1 MKIKYPY
8 LSDNEFLSIVD
19 QMNIREQ
26 VVKLTLL
33 NWDEEPIR
41 DIQGLVTGGSLNID
55 GSSSMRRTANISLVV
70 ADNTAAYDDL
80 DNLFSINK
88 KIYLEIGLFNTTN
101 YYNDYPIIWFPQGLF
116 IIDSMSLSHD
126 TNSSSISLSL
136 KDKMCLL
143 NGQCGG
149 MLPASVTFHEIE
161 EVQNDGSIKIIT
173 PTIYQIIQELVN
185 HYGDEDLNR
194 IIIED
199 IDEEVK
205 QVVKWIGADALHRYD
220 NKNDKNTVI
229 FSETP
234 IDEDNDII
242 YNYGYNIGYIY
253 TPFTYPG
260 ELIGAAGQTVCD
272 ILDTIRD
279 TLGNFEYF
287 YDINGNFI
295 FREIKNYLN
304 ITQSTVDLENLNNGN
319 AYLVDPTKG
328 KAAYSFKNSNI
339 ITSYSNSPQLN
350 NVKNDFIIWGKRE
363 QIDKSTLPI
372 RYHLAIDKKPI
383 IDKDGTIQIKVVR
396 NIETGDIT
404 SIFANNIDDEKIDKK
419 ETEEIKEITI
429 QKNQG
434 DYDWRCEL
442 YFSGL
447 LSEKTGIKYNNYYI
461 ELMNEWLKLYNIT
474 DNGVVQR
481 STRLEK
487 EGETLDYYL
496 DFIDSN
502 SKIGQLSI
510 DKIGKR
516 TKVLVDDKINC
527 IFEPEIP
534 NVVILEAGAPDITKL
549 EEKYKSRGE
558 IFTQVSSEL
567 YSKMVLGGTFN
578 SALTAMRDLLYQYTN
593 YNESISLNAIP
604 IYHLEPNIR
613 IEVQDSRSNIFGE
626 YLINS
631 ISIPFDI
638 GSQMSIS
645 ATRILTKF

>member
-26 VVKLTLL
+26 IVKLTLL

-116 IIDSMSLSHD
+116 IIDSISLSHD

-161 EVQNDGSIKIIT
+161 EVQNDGSIEIIT

-205 QVVKWIGADALHRYD
+205 QVVKWIGADALYY
-220 NKNDKNTVI
+220 NKDTKEFKQ
-229 FSETP
+229 FSETIP
-234 IDEDNDII
+234 EDIDNYIP

-383 IDKDGTIQIKVVR
+383 IDKNGTIKVKIVR
-396 NIETGDIT
+396 DKETKDIT
-404 SIFANNIDDEKIDKK
+404 GIFANNIDDEKINKK

-429 QKNQG
+429 QKNKG

-474 DNGVVQR
+474 DDGVIER
-481 STRLEK
+481 SKRLE
-487 EGETLDYYL
+487 EQGETLDYYL

-534 NVVILEAGAPDITKL
+534 NIVILEAGAPNITKL

-631 ISIPFDI
+631 ISIPFDT

-645 ATRILTKF
+645 ATRILDKF

>member
-33 NWDEEPIR
+33 NWNEEPIR

-149 MLPASVTFHEIE
+149 MLPASVTFHEID
-161 EVQNDGSIKIIT
+161 EVQKDGSIKIIT

-205 QVVKWIGADALHRYD
+205 QVVKWIGADALYYGKD
-220 NKNDKNTVI
+220 TKK
-229 FSETP
+229 FSETIP
-234 IDEDNDII
+234 EGEEYYP

-287 YDINGNFI
+287 YDIDGNFI

-383 IDKDGTIQIKVVR
+383 IDKNGTIKVKIVR
-396 NIETGDIT
+396 DKETKDIT
-404 SIFANNIDDEKIDKK
+404 GIFANNIDDEKIDKK
-419 ETEEIKEITI
+419 ETEEIKGVTI

-474 DNGVVQR
+474 DNGVIKR
-481 STRLEK
+481 SKRLE
-487 EGETLDYYL
+487 EQGETLDYYL

-534 NVVILEAGAPDITKL
+534 NVVILEADAPNITKL

-558 IFTQVSSEL
+558 VFTQVSSEL

-593 YNESISLNAIP
+593 YNESISLNTIP

-631 ISIPFDI
+631 ISIPFDT

-645 ATRILTKF
+645 ATRILDKF

>member
-8 LSDNEFLSIVD
+8 LSDNEFLSIID

-33 NWDEEPIR
+33 NWNEEPIR

-70 ADNTAAYDDL
+70 ADNTATYDDL

-88 KIYLEIGLFNTTN
+88 KIYLEIGLLNTTN

-126 TNSSSISLSL
+126 VNSSSISLSL

-161 EVQNDGSIKIIT
+161 EAQNDGSIKIIT

-199 IDEEVK
+199 IDQEVK
-205 QVVKWIGADALHRYD
+205 QVVKWIGADALYYVPD
-220 NKNDKNTVI
+220 NSLFTTNIKDYKNYNP
-229 FSETP
+229 EP
-234 IDEDNDII
+234 

-260 ELIGAAGQTVCD
+260 ELIGAAGQSVCD

-287 YDINGNFI
+287 YDIDGNFV
-295 FREIKNYLN
+295 FREIQNYLN
-304 ITQSTVDLENLNNGN
+304 ITQATADLNNLNNGK

-372 RYHLAIDKKPI
+372 RYHLAIDKKPV
-383 IDKDGTIQIKVVR
+383 IDKNSQIKVKIVKDKETKDIIR
-396 NIETGDIT
+396 ILPGNADNI
-404 SIFANNIDDEKIDKK
+404 KIDTEK
-419 ETEEIKEITI
+419 EEIKEVTI
-429 QKNQG
+429 QKNQQY
-434 DYDWRCEL
+434 YDWRCEL

-461 ELMNEWLKLYNIT
+461 ELMNEWLKLYDLSDDGNISISKR
-474 DNGVVQR
+474 V
-481 STRLEK
+481 EK

-496 DFIDSN
+496 DFIDSD
-502 SKIGQLSI
+502 SKISQLSI

-534 NVVILEAGAPDITKL
+534 NIVILEAGQPNTDELRA
-549 EEKYKSRGE
+549 KYGNRGE
-558 IFTQVSSEL
+558 TWAQVDSEL
-567 YSKMVLGGTFN
+567 YSKMVIGGTFN
-578 SALTAMRDLLYQYTN
+578 SALVAMRDLLYQYTN

-631 ISIPFDI
+631 ISIPFDT

-645 ATRILTKF
+645 ATKILTKF

>member
-33 NWDEEPIR
+33 NWNEEPIR

-149 MLPASVTFHEIE
+149 MLPASVTFHEID
-161 EVQNDGSIKIIT
+161 EVQKDGSIKIIT

-205 QVVKWIGADALHRYD
+205 QVVKWIGADALYYGKD
-220 NKNDKNTVI
+220 TKK
-229 FSETP
+229 FSETIP
-234 IDEDNDII
+234 EGEEYDP

-287 YDINGNFI
+287 YDIDGNFI

-396 NIETGDIT
+396 NTETGDIT
-404 SIFANNIDDEKIDKK
+404 GIFANNIDDEKINKK

-474 DNGVVQR
+474 DNGIVYR
-481 STRLEK
+481 SNRLKK

-534 NVVILEAGAPDITKL
+534 NVVILEAGAPNLAELRD
-549 EEKYKSRGE
+549 KYQSRGE

-631 ISIPFDI
+631 ISIPFDT

>member
-88 KIYLEIGLFNTTN
+88 KIYLEIGLFNTTE

-126 TNSSSISLSL
+126 VNSSSISLSL

-161 EVQNDGSIKIIT
+161 EIQDDGSIKIIT

-199 IDEEVK
+199 IDQEVK
-205 QVVKWIGADALHRYD
+205 QVVKWIGADALYYTPQNKEFTTELPKVEKYD
-220 NKNDKNTVI
+220 
-229 FSETP
+229 
-234 IDEDNDII
+234 I

-260 ELIGAAGQTVCD
+260 ELIGAAGQSVCD

-287 YDINGNFI
+287 YDIDGNFV
-295 FREIKNYLN
+295 FREIQNYLN
-304 ITQSTVDLENLNNGN
+304 ITQATVDLENLNNGK

-372 RYHLAIDKKPI
+372 RYHLAIDKKPV
-383 IDKDGTIQIKVVR
+383 IDKDSQIEVKIVR
-396 NIETGDIT
+396 NKETQDIIG
-404 SIFANNIDDEKIDKK
+404 IFPKDADVKIDIEK
-419 ETEEIKEITI
+419 EEIKKVTI
-429 QKNQG
+429 QKNQEN
-434 DYDWRCEL
+434 YDWRCEL

-461 ELMNEWLKLYNIT
+461 ELMNEWLKLYDIT
-474 DNGVVQR
+474 DNGNISISKRV
-481 STRLEK
+481 TN

-534 NVVILEAGAPDITKL
+534 NIVILEAGQPNTDELRTK
-549 EEKYKSRGE
+549 YGNRGE
-558 IFTQVSSEL
+558 TWAQVNPEL
-567 YSKMVLGGTFN
+567 YSKMVIGGTFN
-578 SALTAMRDLLYQYTN
+578 SALVAMRDLLYQYTN

-631 ISIPFDI
+631 ISIPFDT

-645 ATRILTKF
+645 ATKILTKF

>member
-33 NWDEEPIR
+33 NWNEEPIR

-149 MLPASVTFHEIE
+149 MLPASVTFHEID
-161 EVQNDGSIKIIT
+161 EVQKDGSIKIIT

-205 QVVKWIGADALHRYD
+205 QVVKWIGADALYYGKD
-220 NKNDKNTVI
+220 TKK
-229 FSETP
+229 FSETIP
-234 IDEDNDII
+234 EGEEYDP

-287 YDINGNFI
+287 YDIDGNFI

-396 NIETGDIT
+396 NTETGDIT
-404 SIFANNIDDEKIDKK
+404 GIFANNIDDEKINKK

-474 DNGVVQR
+474 DNGIVYR
-481 STRLEK
+481 SNRLKK

-534 NVVILEAGAPDITKL
+534 NVVILEAGTSNIQEL
-549 EEKYKSRGE
+549 ENKYKARGE
-558 IFTQVSSEL
+558 VFTQVSSEL

>member
-1 MKIKYPY
+1 
-8 LSDNEFLSIVD
+8 
-19 QMNIREQ
+19 
-26 VVKLTLL
+26 
-33 NWDEEPIR
+33 
-41 DIQGLVTGGSLNID
+41 
-55 GSSSMRRTANISLVV
+55 
-70 ADNTAAYDDL
+70 
-80 DNLFSINK
+80 
-88 KIYLEIGLFNTTN
+88 
-101 YYNDYPIIWFPQGLF
+101 
-116 IIDSMSLSHD
+116 
-126 TNSSSISLSL
+126 
-136 KDKMCLL
+136 MCLL

-161 EVQNDGSIKIIT
+161 EVQNDGSIEIIT

-234 IDEDNDII
+234 IDKDNDII

-304 ITQSTVDLENLNNGN
+304 ITQSTVDLENLNNGK

-396 NIETGDIT
+396 NTETGDIT
-404 SIFANNIDDEKIDKK
+404 GIFANNIDDEKIDKK

-534 NVVILEAGAPDITKL
+534 NVVILEAGAPNITKL

-558 IFTQVSSEL
+558 VFTQVSSEL

-613 IEVQDSRSNIFGE
+613 IEVQDSRSNIF
-626 YLINS
+626 
-631 ISIPFDI
+631 
-638 GSQMSIS
+638 
-645 ATRILTKF
+645 

>member
-1 MKIKYPY
+1 MRKRYPY

-33 NWDEEPIR
+33 NWNEKPIR

-88 KIYLEIGLFNTTN
+88 KIYLEIGLFNTTE

-126 TNSSSISLSL
+126 VNSSSISLSL

-161 EVQNDGSIKIIT
+161 EVQDDGSIEIIT

-199 IDEEVK
+199 IDQEVK
-205 QVVKWIGADALHRYD
+205 QVVKWIGADILYYIPQ
-220 NKNDKNTVI
+220 NKEFTTKRPDV
-229 FSETP
+229 EH
-234 IDEDNDII
+234 DE

-260 ELIGAAGQTVCD
+260 ELIGAAGQSVCD

-287 YDINGNFI
+287 YDIDGNFV
-295 FREIKNYLN
+295 FREIQNYLN
-304 ITQSTVDLENLNNGN
+304 ITQATIDLENLNNGK

-372 RYHLAIDKKPI
+372 RYHLAIDKKPV
-383 IDKDGTIQIKVVR
+383 IDKDGQIEVKIVR
-396 NIETGDIT
+396 NKEMQDIIG
-404 SIFANNIDDEKIDKK
+404 IFPKDADVKIDTEK
-419 ETEEIKEITI
+419 EEIKKVII
-429 QKNQG
+429 QKNQEN
-434 DYDWRCEL
+434 YDWRCEL

-461 ELMNEWLKLYNIT
+461 ELMNEWLKLYDIT
-474 DNGVVQR
+474 DNGNISISKRV
-481 STRLEK
+481 TN

-534 NVVILEAGAPDITKL
+534 NIVIFEAGQSNTDELRTK
-549 EEKYKSRGE
+549 YGNRGE
-558 IFTQVSSEL
+558 TWAQVNPEL
-567 YSKMVLGGTFN
+567 YSKMVIGGTFN
-578 SALTAMRDLLYQYTN
+578 SALVAMRDLLYQYTN

>member
-101 YYNDYPIIWFPQGLF
+101 YYNDYPVIWFPQGLF
-116 IIDSMSLSHD
+116 IIDSISLSHD
-126 TNSSSISLSL
+126 VNSSSISLSL

-161 EVQNDGSIKIIT
+161 EVQDDGSIEIIT

-205 QVVKWIGADALHRYD
+205 QVVKWIGADALYYGKD
-220 NKNDKNTVI
+220 TKK
-229 FSETP
+229 FSETIP
-234 IDEDNDII
+234 EGEEYDP

-287 YDINGNFI
+287 YDIDGNFI

-383 IDKDGTIQIKVVR
+383 IDKNGTIKVKIVR
-396 NIETGDIT
+396 DKETKDIT
-404 SIFANNIDDEKIDKK
+404 GIFANNIDDEKIDKK
-419 ETEEIKEITI
+419 ETEEIKGVTI

-474 DNGVVQR
+474 DNGVIKR
-481 STRLEK
+481 STRLKK

-534 NVVILEAGAPDITKL
+534 NVVILEAGAPNITKL

-558 IFTQVSSEL
+558 VFTQVSSEL

-593 YNESISLNAIP
+593 YNESISLNTIP

>member
-126 TNSSSISLSL
+126 VNSSSISLSL

-234 IDEDNDII
+234 IDKDNDII

-287 YDINGNFI
+287 YDIDGNFV

-383 IDKDGTIQIKVVR
+383 IDKNGTIKVKIVR
-396 NIETGDIT
+396 DKETKDIT
-404 SIFANNIDDEKIDKK
+404 GIFANNINVEIDTEK
-419 ETEEIKEITI
+419 EEIKVIEI

-474 DNGVVQR
+474 DDGVIER
-481 STRLEK
+481 SKRLEK
-487 EGETLDYYL
+487 QGETLDYYL

-534 NVVILEAGAPDITKL
+534 NVVILEAGASNITEL
-549 EEKYKSRGE
+549 EKKYQSRGE
-558 IFTQVSSEL
+558 VFTQVSSEL

-631 ISIPFDI
+631 ISIPFDA

>member
-33 NWDEEPIR
+33 NWNEEPIR
-41 DIQGLVTGGSLNID
+41 DIQGLVTSGSLNID

-126 TNSSSISLSL
+126 VNSSSISLSL

-205 QVVKWIGADALHRYD
+205 QVVKWIGADALYY
-220 NKNDKNTVI
+220 NKDTKEFKQ
-229 FSETP
+229 FSETIP
-234 IDEDNDII
+234 EDIDNYIP

-383 IDKDGTIQIKVVR
+383 IDKNGTIKVKIVR
-396 NIETGDIT
+396 DKETKDIT
-404 SIFANNIDDEKIDKK
+404 GIFANNIDDEKINKK

-429 QKNQG
+429 QKNKG

-474 DNGVVQR
+474 DDGVIKR
-481 STRLEK
+481 SKRLE
-487 EGETLDYYL
+487 EQGETLDYYL

-534 NVVILEAGAPDITKL
+534 NIVILEAGAPNITKL
-549 EEKYKSRGE
+549 EEKYRSRGE
-558 IFTQVSSEL
+558 IFTQVSPEL

-631 ISIPFDI
+631 ISIPFDT

>member
-126 TNSSSISLSL
+126 INSSSISLSL

-161 EVQNDGSIKIIT
+161 EVQDDGSIEIIT

-234 IDEDNDII
+234 IDKDNDII
-242 YNYGYNIGYIY
+242 QDIFILLL
-253 TPFTYPG
+253 
-260 ELIGAAGQTVCD
+260 LIQ
-272 ILDTIRD
+272 
-279 TLGNFEYF
+279 
-287 YDINGNFI
+287 
-295 FREIKNYLN
+295 
-304 ITQSTVDLENLNNGN
+304 
-319 AYLVDPTKG
+319 
-328 KAAYSFKNSNI
+328 
-339 ITSYSNSPQLN
+339 
-350 NVKNDFIIWGKRE
+350 
-363 QIDKSTLPI
+363 
-372 RYHLAIDKKPI
+372 
-383 IDKDGTIQIKVVR
+383 
-396 NIETGDIT
+396 
-404 SIFANNIDDEKIDKK
+404 AN
-419 ETEEIKEITI
+419 
-429 QKNQG
+429 
-434 DYDWRCEL
+434 
-442 YFSGL
+442 
-447 LSEKTGIKYNNYYI
+447 
-461 ELMNEWLKLYNIT
+461 
-474 DNGVVQR
+474 
-481 STRLEK
+481 
-487 EGETLDYYL
+487 
-496 DFIDSN
+496 
-502 SKIGQLSI
+502 
-510 DKIGKR
+510 
-516 TKVLVDDKINC
+516 
-527 IFEPEIP
+527 
-534 NVVILEAGAPDITKL
+534 
-549 EEKYKSRGE
+549 
-558 IFTQVSSEL
+558 
-567 YSKMVLGGTFN
+567 
-578 SALTAMRDLLYQYTN
+578 
-593 YNESISLNAIP
+593 
-604 IYHLEPNIR
+604 
-613 IEVQDSRSNIFGE
+613 
-626 YLINS
+626 
-631 ISIPFDI
+631 
-638 GSQMSIS
+638 
-645 ATRILTKF
+645 

>member
-161 EVQNDGSIKIIT
+161 EVQNDGSIEIIT

-205 QVVKWIGADALHRYD
+205 QVVKWIGADALYYGKD
-220 NKNDKNTVI
+220 TKK
-229 FSETP
+229 FSETIP
-234 IDEDNDII
+234 EGEEYDP

-304 ITQSTVDLENLNNGN
+304 ITQSTVDLENLNNGK
-319 AYLVDPTKG
+319 AYLVGPTKG

-396 NIETGDIT
+396 NKKTGDIT
-404 SIFANNIDDEKIDKK
+404 GIFANNINVEIDEK
-419 ETEEIKEITI
+419 TEEIKEITV

-474 DNGVVQR
+474 DDGVIER
-481 STRLEK
+481 SKRLE
-487 EGETLDYYL
+487 EQGETLDYYL

-516 TKVLVDDKINC
+516 TKVLADDKINC

-534 NVVILEAGAPDITKL
+534 NVVILEAGTSNIQEL
-549 EEKYKSRGE
+549 ENKYKARGE
-558 IFTQVSSEL
+558 VFTQVSSEL

-631 ISIPFDI
+631 ISIPFDT

>member
-1 MKIKYPY
+1 MRKRYPY

-33 NWDEEPIR
+33 NWNEEPIR

-88 KIYLEIGLFNTTN
+88 KIYLEIGLFNTTE

-126 TNSSSISLSL
+126 VNSSSISLSL

-161 EVQNDGSIKIIT
+161 EVQDDGSIEIIT

-199 IDEEVK
+199 IDQEVK
-205 QVVKWIGADALHRYD
+205 QVVKWIGADALYYVPDNSLFTTNTSQYGSYD
-220 NKNDKNTVI
+220 PK
-229 FSETP
+229 P
-234 IDEDNDII
+234 

-260 ELIGAAGQTVCD
+260 ELIGAAGQSVCD

-287 YDINGNFI
+287 YDIDGNFV
-295 FREIKNYLN
+295 FREIQNYLN
-304 ITQSTVDLENLNNGN
+304 ITQATVDLTNLNNGN

-363 QIDKSTLPI
+363 QIDGSTLPI
-372 RYHLAIDKKPI
+372 RYHLAIDKKPPIDRDGQIEVKIVRDKKTEDI
-383 IDKDGTIQIKVVR
+383 IG
-396 NIETGDIT
+396 
-404 SIFANNIDDEKIDKK
+404 IFPSNAEVKIDTEK
-419 ETEEIKEITI
+419 EEIKKVTI
-429 QKNQG
+429 QKNQEN
-434 DYDWRCEL
+434 YDWRCEL

-461 ELMNEWLKLYNIT
+461 ELMNEWLKLYDIK
-474 DNGVVQR
+474 DNGNISISNRV
-481 STRLEK
+481 EK

-496 DFIDSN
+496 DFIDSD

-527 IFEPEIP
+527 IFEPDIP
-534 NVVILEAGAPDITKL
+534 NIVILEAGQPNTDELRTK
-549 EEKYKSRGE
+549 YGNRGE
-558 IFTQVSSEL
+558 TWAQVDSEL
-567 YSKMVLGGTFN
+567 YSKMVIGGTFN
-578 SALTAMRDLLYQYTN
+578 SALVAMRDLLYQYTN

-631 ISIPFDI
+631 ISIPFDT

-645 ATRILTKF
+645 ATKILTKF

>member
-26 VVKLTLL
+26 AVKLTLL
-33 NWDEEPIR
+33 NWNEEPIR

-149 MLPASVTFHEIE
+149 MLPASVTFHEID
-161 EVQNDGSIKIIT
+161 EVQKDGSIKIIT

-205 QVVKWIGADALHRYD
+205 QVVKWIGADALYYGKD
-220 NKNDKNTVI
+220 TKK
-229 FSETP
+229 FSETIP
-234 IDEDNDII
+234 EGEEYDP

-287 YDINGNFI
+287 YDIDGNFI

-396 NIETGDIT
+396 NTETGDIT
-404 SIFANNIDDEKIDKK
+404 GIFANNIDDEKINKK

-474 DNGVVQR
+474 DNGIVYR
-481 STRLEK
+481 SNRLKK

-534 NVVILEAGAPDITKL
+534 NVVILEAGTSNIQEL
-549 EEKYKSRGE
+549 ENKYKARGE
-558 IFTQVSSEL
+558 VFTQVSSEL

>member
-161 EVQNDGSIKIIT
+161 EVQNDGSIEIIT

-205 QVVKWIGADALHRYD
+205 QVVKWIGADALYYGKD
-220 NKNDKNTVI
+220 TKK
-229 FSETP
+229 FSETIP
-234 IDEDNDII
+234 EGEEYDP

-287 YDINGNFI
+287 YDIDGNFI

-396 NIETGDIT
+396 NKKTGDIT
-404 SIFANNIDDEKIDKK
+404 GIFANNINVEIDEK
-419 ETEEIKEITI
+419 TEEIKEITV

-474 DNGVVQR
+474 DDGVIER
-481 STRLEK
+481 SKRLE
-487 EGETLDYYL
+487 EQGETLDYYL

-534 NVVILEAGAPDITKL
+534 NVVILEAGTSNIQEL
-549 EEKYKSRGE
+549 ENKYKARGE
-558 IFTQVSSEL
+558 VFTQVSSEL

-631 ISIPFDI
+631 ISIPFDT

>member
-126 TNSSSISLSL
+126 VNSSSISLSL

-205 QVVKWIGADALHRYD
+205 QVVKWIGADVLYY
-220 NKNDKNTVI
+220 NKDTKEFKQ
-229 FSETP
+229 FSETIP
-234 IDEDNDII
+234 EDIDNYIP

-304 ITQSTVDLENLNNGN
+304 ITQSTVDLDNLNNGN

-350 NVKNDFIIWGKRE
+350 NIKNDFIIWGKRE

-383 IDKDGTIQIKVVR
+383 IDKNGTIQIKVVR

-404 SIFANNIDDEKIDKK
+404 GIFANNIDDEKINKK

-429 QKNQG
+429 QKNKG

-461 ELMNEWLKLYNIT
+461 ELMNEWLKLYKID
-474 DNGVVQR
+474 DNGVVER
-481 STRLEK
+481 SNRLTTQ
-487 EGETLDYYL
+487 GETLDYYL

-534 NVVILEAGAPDITKL
+534 NIVILEAGASNITEL
-549 EEKYKSRGE
+549 EYKYKSRGE
-558 IFTQVSSEL
+558 IYTQVSSEL
-567 YSKMVLGGTFN
+567 YSKMVLGGTYN

>member
-161 EVQNDGSIKIIT
+161 EVQNDGSIEIIT

-205 QVVKWIGADALHRYD
+205 QVVKWIGADALYYGKD
-220 NKNDKNTVI
+220 TKK
-229 FSETP
+229 FSETIP
-234 IDEDNDII
+234 EGEEYDP

-304 ITQSTVDLENLNNGN
+304 ITQSTVDLENLNNGK

-396 NIETGDIT
+396 NKKTGDIT
-404 SIFANNIDDEKIDKK
+404 GIFANNINVEIDEK
-419 ETEEIKEITI
+419 TEEIKEITV

-474 DNGVVQR
+474 DDGVIER
-481 STRLEK
+481 SKRLE
-487 EGETLDYYL
+487 EQGETLDYYL

-516 TKVLVDDKINC
+516 TKVLADDKINC

-534 NVVILEAGAPDITKL
+534 NVVILEAGTSNIQEL
-549 EEKYKSRGE
+549 ENKYKARGE
-558 IFTQVSSEL
+558 VFTQVSSEL

-631 ISIPFDI
+631 ISIPFDT

>member
-33 NWDEEPIR
+33 NWNEEPIR

-88 KIYLEIGLFNTTN
+88 KIYLEIGFFNTTN

-149 MLPASVTFHEIE
+149 MLPASVTFHEID
-161 EVQNDGSIKIIT
+161 EVQKDGSIKIIT

-205 QVVKWIGADALHRYD
+205 QVVKWIGADALYYGKD
-220 NKNDKNTVI
+220 TKK
-229 FSETP
+229 FSETIP
-234 IDEDNDII
+234 EGEEYDP

-287 YDINGNFI
+287 YDIDGNFI

-396 NIETGDIT
+396 NTETGDIT
-404 SIFANNIDDEKIDKK
+404 GIFANNIDDEKINKK

-474 DNGVVQR
+474 DNGIVYR
-481 STRLEK
+481 SNRLKK

-534 NVVILEAGAPDITKL
+534 NVVILEAGAPNLAELRD
-549 EEKYKSRGE
+549 KYQSRGE

-631 ISIPFDI
+631 ISIPFDT